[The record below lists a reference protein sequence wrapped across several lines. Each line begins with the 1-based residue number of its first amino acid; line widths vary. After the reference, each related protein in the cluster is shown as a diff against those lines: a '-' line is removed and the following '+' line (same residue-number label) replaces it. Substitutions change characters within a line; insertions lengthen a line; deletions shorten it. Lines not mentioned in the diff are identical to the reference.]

1 MSFNLV
7 VSVICLNV
15 IFGIIIDTFAQLREA
30 SSNIEEDKK
39 NICFICGLSRYIV
52 SLFSR

>member
-30 SSNIEEDKK
+30 SGNIEEDKK

-52 SLFSR
+52 SLFF